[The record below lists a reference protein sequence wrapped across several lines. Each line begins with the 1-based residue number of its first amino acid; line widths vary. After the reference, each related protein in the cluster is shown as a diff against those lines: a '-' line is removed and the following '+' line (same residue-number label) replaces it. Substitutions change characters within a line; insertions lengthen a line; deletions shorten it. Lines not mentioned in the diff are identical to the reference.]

1 MSLPVDPYTF
11 TNGTT
16 ADGGQ
21 VNARFAQLYAALA
34 AGGLD
39 PTVFAA
45 SALGSR
51 EVGLDVV
58 GVEIAATSQVLTGTL
73 TDITGAT
80 FSVTPTTASKLLVAF
95 RCGLT
100 ATVSSGTDVTAGT
113 SLLLDGTA
121 TIGGSTVVA
130 GGANGNIVGGASVGF
145 GSLSLSAAAHTI
157 KLQSQMTAGAAGA
170 AVVTGRTQIVGILVA
185 A

>member
-16 ADGGQ
+16 ADGVQ

-45 SALGSR
+45 SALTSR

-58 GVEIAATSQVLTGTL
+58 GVDIASTGQSLTGML
-73 TDITGAT
+73 TDVTGSSFT
-80 FSVTPTTASKLLVAF
+80 VTPATASKLLIVS
-95 RCGLT
+95 RIGLV
-100 ATVSSGTDVTAGT
+100 VSGSAGLGG
-113 SLLLDGTA
+113 SSIVLDGTA
-121 TIGGSTVVA
+121 TIGGS
-130 GGANGNIVGGASVGF
+130 IVGTDGNVGQTYGTSVALGA
-145 GSLSLSAAAHTI
+145 LTLSAAAHTI
-157 KLQSQMTAGAAGA
+157 KLQVNVTGGGAGG
-170 AVVTGRTQIVGILVA
+170 VNGRTQIVGLLVA

>member
-11 TNGTT
+11 SNATT
-16 ADGGQ
+16 ADAAQ

-58 GVEIAATSQVLTGTL
+58 GVDLASTGQNLTSTL
-73 TDITGAT
+73 TDVSGSSFT
-80 FSVTPTTASKLLVAF
+80 VTPTTASKLLIVS
-95 RCGLT
+95 RIGL
-100 ATVSSGTDVTAGT
+100 AVSGSAGLGGS
-113 SLLLDGTA
+113 SLVLDGTA
-121 TIGGSTVVA
+121 TIGGS
-130 GGANGNIVGGASVGF
+130 IVGVDDPGVIVYGTSIALGI
-145 GSLSLSAAAHTI
+145 LSLSAAAHTI
-157 KLQSQMTAGAAGA
+157 KLQVNVTGGGTGA
-170 AVVTGRTQIVGILVA
+170 VNGRTQIAGLLVA